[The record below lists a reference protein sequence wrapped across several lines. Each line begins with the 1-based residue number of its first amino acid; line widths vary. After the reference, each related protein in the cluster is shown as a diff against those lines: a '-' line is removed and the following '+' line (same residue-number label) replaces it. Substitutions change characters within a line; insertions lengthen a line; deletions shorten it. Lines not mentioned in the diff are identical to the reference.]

1 MIPKKRSWKTTLLG
15 VAAAVVGGLSADA
28 SPAPKEVKQIA
39 QVAGWVLVG
48 MTGKAAADHEEQ

>member
-1 MIPKKRSWKTTLLG
+1 MRARSWKTTLLG
-15 VAAAVVGGLSADA
+15 IMAAVVGGLSADA

-48 MTGKAAADHEEQ
+48 MTGKAAADHREEQ